1 MQEERYELCKN
12 KGMKPSDVMC
22 DARAFGG
29 SINVTILM
37 DDKPQNDSRIFL
49 EGLTNSVVRYALL
62 EDSFTHYTESIDNIW
77 EHPRRKYSDGKVV
90 RDAVKITRR

>member
-1 MQEERYELCKN
+1 
-12 KGMKPSDVMC
+12 MC
-22 DARAFGG
+22 DARACGG

-62 EDSFTHYTESIDNIW
+62 EDSFTHYTESIDIIR
-77 EHPRRKYSDGKVV
+77 EHPRRKYSNGK
-90 RDAVKITRR
+90 RLLIKR